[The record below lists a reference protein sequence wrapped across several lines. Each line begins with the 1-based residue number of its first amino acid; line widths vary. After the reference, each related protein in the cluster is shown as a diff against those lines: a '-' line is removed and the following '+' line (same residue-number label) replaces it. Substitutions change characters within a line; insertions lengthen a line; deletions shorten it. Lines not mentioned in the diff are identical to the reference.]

1 MTISLIIN
9 KANQWN
15 MKKIMSKTTVKQE
28 NFMKNLQYYIKKY
41 PIIIKIWVDTEW
53 LPYITINLHITM
65 AQMPALIPKEVEI
78 QRLKKIWMIIIAM
91 GSTAASVEV
100 DNFVDGSL
108 HQTSIRDSAFTPAHW
123 WLYSHFVALPL
134 GWASVAIYDRKV
146 PILRG
151 PNNSMNTGLKMT
163 ILGYLATMFTIGIN
177 EMWHFWFVEEIFAV
191 PNHWMF
197 NMGVV
202 VAFMGALAYVVRVYA
217 RLVELGAET
226 PGENPYIA
234 EMYKMALE
242 GKLYS
247 RSIP

>member
-1 MTISLIIN
+1 
-9 KANQWN
+9 
-15 MKKIMSKTTVKQE
+15 
-28 NFMKNLQYYIKKY
+28 MKNLQYYIAKY
-41 PIIIKIWVDTEW
+41 PIIIRIQVDNEW
-53 LPYITINLHITM
+53 LPYITIIPNDTM

-226 PGENPYIA
+226 PGENPYVA

-247 RSIP
+247 RSIPQKRKTEKKVFRFLFFLFC

>member
-1 MTISLIIN
+1 
-9 KANQWN
+9 
-15 MKKIMSKTTVKQE
+15 
-28 NFMKNLQYYIKKY
+28 
-41 PIIIKIWVDTEW
+41 
-53 LPYITINLHITM
+53 M

-78 QRLKKIWMIIIAM
+78 QRLKKLWLMIIAL
-91 GSTAASVEV
+91 GSIAASVEV

-123 WLYSHFVALPL
+123 WLYSHFIALPL
-134 GWASVAIYDRKV
+134 GWAACAMYDRKV

-151 PNNSMNTGLKMT
+151 PNNSINTGLKMT

-177 EMWHFWFVEEIFAV
+177 EMWHFWFVEEIFSV

-202 VAFMGALAYVVRVYA
+202 VAFIGALAYVVRIYA

>member
-1 MTISLIIN
+1 MPRGPFGQAVCNTGRFDGKICQNWRQGCMGWTDLQPDRPHVIN
-9 KANQWN
+9 WMDAHLW
-15 MKKIMSKTTVKQE
+15 S
-28 NFMKNLQYYIKKY
+28 
-41 PIIIKIWVDTEW
+41 
-53 LPYITINLHITM
+53 M

-78 QRLKKIWMIIIAM
+78 QRLKKIWLIVIAM

-134 GWASVAIYDRKV
+134 GWGAVAIYDRRV

-163 ILGYLATMFTIGIN
+163 ILGYLATMFTIGVN

-226 PGENPYIA
+226 PGENPYVA

>member
-1 MTISLIIN
+1 
-9 KANQWN
+9 
-15 MKKIMSKTTVKQE
+15 
-28 NFMKNLQYYIKKY
+28 
-41 PIIIKIWVDTEW
+41 
-53 LPYITINLHITM
+53 M

-78 QRLKKIWMIIIAM
+78 QRLKKIWLMVIAL
-91 GSTAASVEV
+91 GSIAASVEV

-163 ILGYLATMFTIGIN
+163 ILGYLATMFTIGVN
-177 EMWHFWFVEEIFAV
+177 EMW
-191 PNHWMF
+191 
-197 NMGVV
+197 

>member
-1 MTISLIIN
+1 
-9 KANQWN
+9 
-15 MKKIMSKTTVKQE
+15 
-28 NFMKNLQYYIKKY
+28 
-41 PIIIKIWVDTEW
+41 
-53 LPYITINLHITM
+53 
-65 AQMPALIPKEVEI
+65 MPALIPKEVEI

-91 GSTAASVEV
+91 GSVAASVEV

-123 WLYSHFVALPL
+123 WLYSHFITLPL
-134 GWASVAIYDRKV
+134 GWGAAAIYDRKV
-146 PILRG
+146 PVLRG

-202 VAFMGALAYVVRVYA
+202 VAFMGA
-217 RLVELGAET
+217 
-226 PGENPYIA
+226 
-234 EMYKMALE
+234 
-242 GKLYS
+242 
-247 RSIP
+247 

>member
-1 MTISLIIN
+1 
-9 KANQWN
+9 
-15 MKKIMSKTTVKQE
+15 
-28 NFMKNLQYYIKKY
+28 
-41 PIIIKIWVDTEW
+41 
-53 LPYITINLHITM
+53 M

-78 QRLKKIWMIIIAM
+78 QRLKKIYIMIIM
-91 GSTAASVEV
+91 LGSIAASVEV

-108 HQTSIRDSAFTPAHW
+108 HQTAIRDSAFTPAHW

-134 GWASVAIYDRKV
+134 GWGFVAMYDRRV

-151 PNNSMNTGLKMT
+151 PNNSM
-163 ILGYLATMFTIGIN
+163 
-177 EMWHFWFVEEIFAV
+177 
-191 PNHWMF
+191 

-226 PGENPYIA
+226 PAKNPYVA
-234 EMYKMALE
+234 EMYKLALE